1 MRFWANFSPRIKKE
15 GWSRMTEFL
24 TDQNVIAFT
33 KFFVPGILILF
44 IRSRFINSSL
54 PPISE
59 AAVAYVLIS
68 IVYNAAT
75 LPVTSQWSFFS
86 TWPGQALSSFIIPFM
101 IGLLAGLDIR
111 YDWSFSFF
119 KSIGIDVNHPIP
131 SAWDW
136 KMSKIEP
143 CYVMITLDDDTKWAG
158 KFDVKSTASTDR
170 HERDIYIEQVYDL
183 DENNNWIAR
192 KSGVWINRQ
201 HIKSIEFW

>member
-1 MRFWANFSPRIKKE
+1 MAE
-15 GWSRMTEFL
+15 LL

-59 AAVAYVLIS
+59 ATVAYVLIS
-68 IVYNAAT
+68 LVYNAAT
-75 LPVTSQWSFFS
+75 IPITSHWPFFS
-86 TWPGQALSSFIIPFM
+86 TWLGQAIGSFIVPFA
-101 IGLLAGLDIR
+101 IGLFAGLDIR
-111 YDWSFSFF
+111 YDWSFNLL

-143 CYVMITLDDDTKWAG
+143 CYIMVTLDDGTKWAG
-158 KFDVKSTASTDR
+158 KFDVKSNASTDR
-170 HERDIYIEQVYDL
+170 NERDIYIEQVFDL
-183 DENNNWIAR
+183 DHNDNWLAR
-192 KSGVWINRQ
+192 NSGVWINRQ
-201 HIKSIEFW
+201 HIKSIEFWWSGKEI

>member
-1 MRFWANFSPRIKKE
+1 
-15 GWSRMTEFL
+15 MTEFL

-59 AAVAYVLIS
+59 ATVAYVLIS
-68 IVYNAAT
+68 LVYNAIV
-75 LPVTSQWSFFS
+75 LPLTSPLPFFS
-86 TWPGQALSSFIIPFM
+86 TWPGQAIYSFIIPT
-101 IGLLAGLDIR
+101 IVGLLSGLDIR
-111 YDWSFSFF
+111 YDWSFD
-119 KSIGIDVNHPIP
+119 ILRTIRIDINHPIP

-143 CYVMITLDDDTKWAG
+143 CYIMITLDDGTKWAG
-158 KFDVKSTASTDR
+158 KYGVKSNASTDR
-170 HERDIYIEQVYDL
+170 NERDIYIEQVYDL
-183 DENNNWIAR
+183 DDDDKWTAR

-201 HIKSIEFW
+201 FIKSIEFWQPEKEV